1 MGVRCRPLAHSN
13 RRRIP
18 SGHSGPV
25 VHIVLSCTLFRF
37 FRTFDDPDPLTGAT
51 VPSSRG
57 ISSHRKSEIGRFH
70 RESGRTTLRRSF
82 PRTRPEPTRQI
93 AAKALANCKARI
105 RNPSRRSPSIDC
117 MVAYSQLYGIWCL
130 RRAWMLPPLLLC
142 FDTRIFPSLPVHYST
157 NSAVTRISGVTC

>member
-13 RRRIP
+13 RRRVP

-82 PRTRPEPTRQI
+82 PRTRP
-93 AAKALANCKARI
+93 
-105 RNPSRRSPSIDC
+105 SRPGRSPRRPWRTARLESATLRAAARVYDC

-130 RRAWMLPPLLLC
+130 RRPGCCHHSSFASI
-142 FDTRIFPSLPVHYST
+142 RAIFPSLPVHYST
-157 NSAVTRISGVTC
+157 NSAVTRISAPC